1 MLFMKKIITSLL
13 FVVFSASFSQ
23 VNCDLWYERTLQGF
37 DVYIHNPSGATMYR
51 AKMYIDADGS
61 PRAYGPNNS
70 GLDYT
75 ANAGSTGN
83 WYGVVADASGQNPIQ
98 QTASDPYPGM
108 YVSTTSLVNS
118 NY

>member
-1 MLFMKKIITSLL
+1 MKKTVTLFCLL
-13 FVVFSASFSQ
+13 IVGFVQAQ
-23 VNCDLWYERTLQGF
+23 VSCSMTYERTLQGF

-75 ANAGSTGN
+75 ANAGYPGN
-83 WYGVVADASGQNPIQ
+83 WWALVTDASGNPILQ
-98 QTASDPYPGM
+98 GAADPYPGI
-108 YVSTTSLVNS
+108 VTGKQIGRAHV
-118 NY
+118 